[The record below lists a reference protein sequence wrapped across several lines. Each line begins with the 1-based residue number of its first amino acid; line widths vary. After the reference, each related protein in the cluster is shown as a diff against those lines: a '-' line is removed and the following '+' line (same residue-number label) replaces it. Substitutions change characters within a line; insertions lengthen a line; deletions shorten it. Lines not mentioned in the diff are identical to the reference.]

1 MSTKNDSSRR
11 QFLLKTIAAGS
22 ILGLGCPKLIAS
34 AKTAGVLKESSDE
47 AVVETLRFILTN
59 NIGIYKGLEKELG
72 SEKLVKML
80 QQISA
85 DNWAAGIQEMTK
97 DIKERSIENIAK
109 LVAAVVSSTPN
120 STALKYEITQQDDKV
135 FEIKY
140 TKCLFA
146 EIFKEMDA
154 ADIGWA
160 LECSAG
166 NTVAKIYNPDM
177 KFSNPKNLMKGD
189 SICIE
194 RFELKA

>member
-22 ILGLGCPKLIAS
+22 LLGLGCPKLIAS
-34 AKTAGVLKESSDE
+34 GKTAGVLKESSDE
-47 AVVETLRFILTN
+47 AVVETLRFILAN

-72 SEKLVKML
+72 SEKLLKML
-80 QQISA
+80 QQITA
-85 DNWAAGIQEMTK
+85 DNWAAGIKEMTK
-97 DIKERSIENIAK
+97 NIKERNIENYVK
-109 LVAAVVSSTPN
+109 LVASIMSTTPY
-120 STALKYEITQQDDKV
+120 STVLEYEITQLDDKV
-135 FEIKY
+135 LEIKY

-146 EIFKEMDA
+146 EIFREMNA

-166 NTVAKIYNPDM
+166 DTIMKIYNPDI
-177 KFSNPKNLMKGD
+177 KFSNPNNLMKGD
-189 SICIE
+189 SSCIE

>member
-34 AKTAGVLKESSDE
+34 GKTAGVLKESSDE
-47 AVVETLRFILTN
+47 AVVETLRFILAN

-72 SEKLVKML
+72 SEKLLNML
-80 QQISA
+80 EQITA

-97 DIKERSIENIAK
+97 DIKERNIENYVK
-109 LVAAVVSSTPN
+109 LVASIMSTTPY
-120 STALKYEITQQDDKV
+120 STVLEYEITQQDDKV
-135 FEIKY
+135 LEIKY

-146 EIFKEMDA
+146 EIFREMNA

-166 NTVAKIYNPDM
+166 DTIMKIYNPDI
-177 KFSNPKNLMKGD
+177 KFSNPNNLMKGD
-189 SICIE
+189 SSCIE

>member
-11 QFLLKTIAAGS
+11 QFLLKTIVAGS

-34 AKTAGVLKESSDE
+34 GNTLSVYKESSDE

-72 SEKLVKML
+72 SEKLIKML
-80 QQISA
+80 QQITA
-85 DNWAAGIQEMTK
+85 DNWAEGIKEMTK
-97 DIKERSIENIAK
+97 DIKERNIENYAK
-109 LVAAVVSSTPN
+109 LAASIMSSTPY

-135 FEIKY
+135 LEIKY

-146 EIFKEMDA
+146 EIFREMNA

-166 NTVAKIYNPDM
+166 ETVIKNYNPNM
-177 KFSNPKNLMKGD
+177 KLSNPNNLMKGD
-189 SICIE
+189 SSCIE
-194 RFELKA
+194 RIELKA

>member
-1 MSTKNDSSRR
+1 MSTKNESSRR
-11 QFLLKTIAAGS
+11 QFLLKTIVAGS

-34 AKTAGVLKESSDE
+34 GKTAGVLKESSDE
-47 AVVETLRFILTN
+47 AVIETLRFILAN

-72 SEKLVKML
+72 SEKLLNML
-80 QQISA
+80 QQITA

-109 LVAAVVSSTPN
+109 LVASMLSSTPY

-135 FEIKY
+135 LEIKY
-140 TKCLFA
+140 SKCLFA
-146 EIFKEMDA
+146 EIFKEMNA

-166 NTVAKIYNPDM
+166 NTVAKIYNPDI
-177 KFSNPKNLMKGD
+177 KFSNPNNLMKGD
-189 SICIE
+189 SSCIE

>member
-1 MSTKNDSSRR
+1 MSTKNNSSRR
-11 QFLLKTIAAGS
+11 QFLLKTITAGS
-22 ILGLGCPKLIAS
+22 LLGLGCPKLLAS
-34 AKTAGVLKESSDE
+34 ARTPGVFEESSDE

-72 SEKLVKML
+72 SEKLIKML
-80 QQISA
+80 QQITA
-85 DNWAAGIQEMTK
+85 DNWAVGIKEMTK
-97 DIKERSIENIAK
+97 DIKERNIENYAK
-109 LVAAVVSSTPN
+109 LIASFMSSTPY
-120 STALKYEITQQDDKV
+120 STVLKYEITHQDDKV
-135 FEIKY
+135 LEIKY

-146 EIFKEMDA
+146 EIFREMNA

-189 SICIE
+189 SFCIE

>member
-34 AKTAGVLKESSDE
+34 AKTPSAYKESSDE

-72 SEKLVKML
+72 SEKLIKML
-80 QQISA
+80 QQITA
-85 DNWAAGIQEMTK
+85 DNWAEGIKEMSK
-97 DIKERSIENIAK
+97 DIKERNIENIAK
-109 LVAAVVSSTPN
+109 LVASVVSSTPN

-135 FEIKY
+135 LEIKY

-146 EIFKEMDA
+146 EIFREMNA

-166 NTVAKIYNPDM
+166 ATVAKIYNPDM
-177 KFSNPKNLMKGD
+177 KFSNPNNLMKGD
-189 SICIE
+189 SFCMERIE
-194 RFELKA
+194 LMA

>member
-1 MSTKNDSSRR
+1 MSTKNNSSRR

-22 ILGLGCPKLIAS
+22 LLGLGCPKLIAS
-34 AKTAGVLKESSDE
+34 AKTPSAYKESSDE
-47 AVVETLRFILTN
+47 AVAETLRFILTN

-72 SEKLVKML
+72 SEKLIKML
-80 QQISA
+80 QQITA

-97 DIKERSIENIAK
+97 DIKERNIETLTK
-109 LVAAVVSSTPN
+109 LVASVVSSTPN

-135 FEIKY
+135 LEIKY

-146 EIFKEMDA
+146 EIFREMDA

-166 NTVAKIYNPDM
+166 ETVAKIYNPDM
-177 KFSNPKNLMKGD
+177 KFSNPNNLMKGD
-189 SICIE
+189 SFCVE